1 MFATHTIVIGAG
13 QAGLATSR
21 CLTDAPVDH
30 VVLERGRAAD
40 RWLGQTWES
49 LRLLTPNWASRL
61 PGWSYQGPQ
70 PDGFMTAAE
79 FAGYLAGYAG
89 SFDAPV
95 EEHSGVRSLRRSDGG
110 FTVDTDRG
118 SGGRPTS

>member
-1 MFATHTIVIGAG
+1 
-13 QAGLATSR
+13 
-21 CLTDAPVDH
+21 
-30 VVLERGRAAD
+30 
-40 RWLGQTWES
+40 
-49 LRLLTPNWASRL
+49 
-61 PGWSYQGPQ
+61 
-70 PDGFMTAAE
+70 MTAAE

-118 SGGRPTS
+118 SGGGQRRDRHRLVRQAPTA